1 MAHQLGPSQGPLISE
16 ALCLASRTLACQACH
31 FEHPG
36 GALET
41 GQVGL
46 PSPPPAPC
54 FGQVGVAVCCWP
66 WLWAPPAPRGP
77 AAGRRSPVPGA
88 CLPTRWASTAAPGRG
103 AQPVLVPRGVCS
115 WCHPDTCAR
124 ALSLSFGEKR
134 LIPAAACRGYVLCRT
149 YLFSEKITC
158 LQFKRCLVS
167 SGFRH

>member
-16 ALCLASRTLACQACH
+16 ALCLASRTLACQACV
-31 FEHPG
+31 PG

-54 FGQVGVAVCCWP
+54 VSQVGVAVCCWP

-77 AAGRRSPVPGA
+77 AAGRRSPVPGS
-88 CLPTRWASTAAPGRG
+88 CLPTPWAPTAAPGHG

-115 WCHPDTCAR
+115 RCHPDTCAR
-124 ALSLSFGEKR
+124 ALSLSIWRETADPCSCVSGVR
-134 LIPAAACRGYVLCRT
+134 PLQDIPV
-149 YLFSEKITC
+149 F
-158 LQFKRCLVS
+158 
-167 SGFRH
+167 